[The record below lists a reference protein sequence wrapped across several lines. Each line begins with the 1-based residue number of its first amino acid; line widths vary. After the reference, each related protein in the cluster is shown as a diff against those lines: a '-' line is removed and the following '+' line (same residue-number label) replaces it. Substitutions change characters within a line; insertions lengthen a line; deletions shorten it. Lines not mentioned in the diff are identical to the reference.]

1 MQEYKRIL
9 VGLDNT
15 LMDYNLI
22 EYVAFICKKFQP
34 SKIYFTNV
42 QESLVVPDKIIED
55 HPQFREPLDEKLAK
69 EIKKNVK
76 NHFPD
81 VEQYDVEYEVIEG
94 SALKEILHRL
104 EVKNIDLL
112 VMGRKKQ
119 LPGKGILPAQI
130 ARHCNSSLLL
140 VTEAANRVWDKI
152 FVPVDFS
159 EWSKLALQKSVEIAM
174 KKQGSQVIPFHLYDI
189 PSLGTGISYGA
200 AKMAPLIQSSAV
212 ECYND
217 FIKDMDTTFVEI
229 KPSFQLNNK
238 RLGAITA
245 HQQAVNFEADLIV
258 LGAQGKTGLKRAVLG
273 SFTEKLINSDATIP
287 ILVVKKHRE
296 KK

>member
-22 EYVAFICKKFQP
+22 EYTAFVCEQFKAQKV
-34 SKIYFTNV
+34 YFTNV
-42 QESLVVPDKIIED
+42 QKSLVVPDKIIEQY
-55 HPQFREPLDEKLAK
+55 PQFREPLDEKLER

-76 NHFPD
+76 NHFPNL
-81 VEQYDVEYEVIEG
+81 EQYDVEYEVIEG
-94 SALKEILHRL
+94 SPTKELLHRL

-112 VMGRKKQ
+112 IMGRKNQ
-119 LPGKGILPAQI
+119 LPGKGVLPAQI

-140 VTEAANRVWDKI
+140 VTEAANRVWDKL
-152 FVPVDFS
+152 FVPLDFS
-159 EWSKLALQKSVEIAM
+159 DYSKLAM
-174 KKQGSQVIPFHLYDI
+174 KTCVAIGKPNPNCQIVPFHLYDI
-189 PSLGTGISYGA
+189 PTLGPGLSYGSE
-200 AKMAPLIQSSAV
+200 KMAPLIQSNAV

-217 FIKDMDTTFVEI
+217 FMKEIDTSFIEF
-229 KPSFQLNNK
+229 KPQFQLNNK
-238 RLGAITA
+238 RLGALSA
-245 HQQAVNFEADLIV
+245 HQQAENISANLIV
-258 LGAQGKTGLKRAVLG
+258 IGAQGKTGLKRAVLG

-287 ILVVKKHRE
+287 MLVVKKHQE